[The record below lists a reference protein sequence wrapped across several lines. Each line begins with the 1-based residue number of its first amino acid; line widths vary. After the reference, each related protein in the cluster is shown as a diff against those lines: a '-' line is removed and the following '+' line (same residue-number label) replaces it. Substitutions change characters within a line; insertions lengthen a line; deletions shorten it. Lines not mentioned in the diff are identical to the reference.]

1 VGGETYPLPEPFL
14 VLATQNPIEQE
25 GTYPLPEAQL
35 DRFLFLIKI
44 DYPSL
49 AEEEKILLTTT
60 LETLPTLANV
70 IEGSSILDFQRVA
83 RDIEVSDEIANYA
96 ARIPRASRPTDPS
109 APDFIKKW
117 VRWGCGPR
125 AGQGLI
131 LAAKS
136 HCALNGRTKIGFED
150 IRAYVYP
157 VLRHRM
163 GLNFAA
169 VSEGQNT
176 DAIIKMLL
184 DHVPEKA

>member
-1 VGGETYPLPEPFL
+1 
-14 VLATQNPIEQE
+14 
-25 GTYPLPEAQL
+25 L

-49 AEEEKILLTTT
+49 SEEEKILLTTT
-60 LETLPTLANV
+60 LETLPKLIRV
-70 IEGSSILDFQRVA
+70 IDGPSILDFQRIA
-83 RDIEVSDEIANYA
+83 RDVEVSNEIANYA

-131 LAAKS
+131 LAAKA
-136 HCALNGRTKIGFED
+136 HCALNGRRKADFED
-150 IRAYVYP
+150 IRKYVYP

-176 DAIIKMLL
+176 DDIITMLL
-184 DHVPEKA
+184 EHVPENGAGA